1 MTDLPAVHGHD
12 EFALTGAQLGIWNA
26 QRLDPD
32 TLGYLVG
39 EVLEI
44 AGPEPIELDLLDT
57 AIRRTIAESDTMRLR
72 FSDGVDGARPPLT
85 QYPAHQRPPQGQR
98 RGAGTTP
105 TPPRRAPWAERR
117 QRWVRLGCAC

>member
-72 FSDGVDGARPPLT
+72 FSDGVDGARPRVNRS
-85 QYPAHQRPPQGQR
+85 PAHLPPPQGQR
-98 RGAGTTP
+98 GAG
-105 TPPRRAPWAERR
+105 
-117 QRWVRLGCAC
+117 GG

>member
-1 MTDLPAVHGHD
+1 MTDLPAVHEHD

-72 FSDGVDGARPPLT
+72 FSDGVDGGRA
-85 QYPAHQRPPQGQR
+85 
-98 RGAGTTP
+98 RGAAAAGP
-105 TPPRRAPWAERR
+105 RGPRVVQGGGGGGGPPPPRR
-117 QRWVRLGCAC
+117 GG

>member
-1 MTDLPAVHGHD
+1 MTDLPAVHEHD

-72 FSDGVDGARPPLT
+72 FSDGVDGP
-85 QYPAHQRPPQGQR
+85 
-98 RGAGTTP
+98 
-105 TPPRRAPWAERR
+105 PPRQTPNPAPQTPNIVQARAAASKPPPPR
-117 QRWVRLGCAC
+117 QGR

>member
-72 FSDGVDGARPPLT
+72 FSDGVDGARPPEKPT
-85 QYPAHQRPPQGQR
+85 PAPHPPPPGQPGP
-98 RGAGTTP
+98 RGAA
-105 TPPRRAPWAERR
+105 PPPPPP
-117 QRWVRLGCAC
+117 GACGASSSSNA